1 MKSYSCAFL
10 SEYAFEL
17 IIVAFGLATAMQ
29 LTLLLKDFPTGVI
42 YECMSEWHRLH
53 SFCILGDVSTF

>member
-29 LTLLLKDFPTGVI
+29 LCCSKISQRVLFMNAWVNGIDFN
-42 YECMSEWHRLH
+42 